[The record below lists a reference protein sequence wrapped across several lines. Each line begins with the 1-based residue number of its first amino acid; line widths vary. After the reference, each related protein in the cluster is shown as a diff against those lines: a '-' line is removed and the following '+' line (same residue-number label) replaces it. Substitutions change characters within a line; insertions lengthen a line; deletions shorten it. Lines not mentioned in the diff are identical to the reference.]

1 MSGLY
6 ETDFYAWANQ
16 QADLLREGKLPDAD
30 IGNIA
35 EEIASL
41 GRSERR
47 ELVSS
52 LSLLL
57 LHMLKWR
64 FKPERRGTSWRMSIA
79 NTRDRLSDHLADSP
93 SLKSKLPEAMQTAY
107 RYARRD
113 AVVATGLAESSFPA
127 DCPWT
132 FDQAM
137 QDELKAE

>member
-30 IGNIA
+30 IGNIV

-47 ELVSS
+47 ELVSR
-52 LSLLL
+52 LSVLL
-57 LHMLKWR
+57 LHLLKWR
-64 FKPERRGTSWRMSIA
+64 FQPERRGTSWRMSIA
-79 NTRDRLSDHLADSP
+79 NTRDRLSDHLADNP
-93 SLKSKLPEAMQTAY
+93 SLKSKLPEAMQTAH